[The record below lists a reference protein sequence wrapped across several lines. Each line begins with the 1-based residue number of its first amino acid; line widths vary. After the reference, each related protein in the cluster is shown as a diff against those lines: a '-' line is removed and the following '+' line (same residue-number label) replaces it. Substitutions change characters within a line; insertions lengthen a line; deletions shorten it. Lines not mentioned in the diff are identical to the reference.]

1 MKGTIEEMIYSVVV
15 VLVVFMLFVFFT
27 QQSGTRG
34 VEVRKTVEERI
45 LNEEGS
51 AAVFSLFNNKLLF
64 AEKTYLEC
72 GIDSILQ
79 GNISDKEINEVFY
92 GMGTGKVNVTE
103 IIPSMLDRYAEGRWE
118 LRVITPDGEYTYGG
132 IESNKVMYTYES
144 LIPVPEE
151 RSGKVILLLG

>member
-1 MKGTIEEMIYSVVV
+1 MKGTIEEMIYAVVL

-27 QQSGTRG
+27 QQRGTRG
-34 VEVRKTVEERI
+34 IEVRKSVEERV

-51 AAVFSLFNNKLLF
+51 AAVSTIFNNKLPF

-72 GIDSILQ
+72 GIDSILE
-79 GNISDKEINEVFY
+79 GSFSDKEMNKAFY
-92 GMGTGKVNVTE
+92 GMGIGKVNVTE
-103 IIPSMLDRYAEGRWE
+103 IIPSMLDKYAEGRWE
-118 LRVITPDGEYTYGG
+118 LRIITPDGEYTYGG
-132 IESNKVMYTYES
+132 IEENEVMNTYES